1 MTSVKINPLAGAL
14 PFAEKGTDRVHA
26 KDEPTEE
33 NLGGQNRQDRD
44 EKRRRQ
50 GDETPKVEVTD
61 KNVAQAI
68 DQLGGELRAEHTDIQ
83 ASMEGSG
90 PGLKVVLKDGRGA
103 IIRQMTGDEFL
114 QLRTSVGPH
123 SKGRLLDK
131 KS

>member
-1 MTSVKINPLAGAL
+1 MKINPLAGAL
-14 PFAEKGTDRVHA
+14 PFADKATDRVHSKEDA
-26 KDEPTEE
+26 SDES
-33 NLGGQNRQDRD
+33 LGGQNRQDRG
-44 EKRRRQ
+44 EKRRRE
-50 GDETPKVEVTD
+50 ETPTVEVNE
-61 KNVAQAI
+61 KSVADAI
-68 DQLGGELRAEHTDIQ
+68 DKLGGELRAEHTDIQ

-114 QLRTSVGPH
+114 QLRTSVGPA